1 MSERR
6 FKPPKDDLP
15 RPWDEHPVSRERW
28 LRHREVMMQWAH
40 AGHRPQEWW
49 VYEKQMPRPEQETNA
64 LYEMGELSEAELAEL
79 MPDWREHYEQAQ
91 KPNFSHCIGHKSHGD
106 TFASWI
112 KGPAARK
119 AHYRWAEIPDAI
131 VRQWNAERRPRKNP
145 VSVADLLLKSL
156 LQERGK
162 R

>member
-119 AHYRWAEIPDAI
+119 AHYR
-131 VRQWNAERRPRKNP
+131 RLT
-145 VSVADLLLKSL
+145 S
-156 LQERGK
+156 
-162 R
+162 